1 MSHYRSETNDRSSM
15 EGGGNKMI
23 VIDMFDK
30 CVSQAIFVF
39 EKSLKYRIELN
50 ASPTVTTFVCSLLTK
65 FLVSLVIL

>member
-1 MSHYRSETNDRSSM
+1 
-15 EGGGNKMI
+15 MI

-65 FLVSLVIL
+65 FFVSLVIL